1 MQRQVFIGL
10 LLSFLIIFSSGCWNR
25 RELTDLA
32 VVSGIGID
40 RIKEDGKIALTVQII
55 KPAAVKTPTAG
66 GGEGGEGGEGVLLM
80 SSTGQTIQEAVRNLV
95 MQSSRKPFFAHN
107 KVIVVGEELARAG
120 ISPVLDFFTREH
132 EFRRRILLLVVKGEA
147 RDVMEVS
154 GGLEKIPAD
163 KIQLMMRTQ
172 KDVSTTSMVKI
183 NDFVRKLSS
192 KNTSPVASRIEIL
205 GADQGKKEEKQV
217 GITGTAVFKK
227 DKLVGWLNKPETR
240 GLLWITG
247 KVNGGIIV
255 VKSPGDESGEI
266 SLEILSARSKIL
278 PEIRNGQVYITVEVQ
293 EEGNIGELIGTGDL
307 TDPEKITSLEK
318 RKAMV
323 IKNEIKRVLE
333 KAQYE
338 FNADIFGF
346 GEAVHRKFPKYWR
359 EIEDRW
365 EEKFPTVEVTL
376 KVNAKIRHVG
386 LTTNPIKP

>member
-1 MQRQVFIGL
+1 MQRKVLIGL

-32 VVSGIGID
+32 VVAGMGID
-40 RIKEDGKIALTVQII
+40 RTKEEGKIALTVQII
-55 KPAAVKTPTAG
+55 KPEAVKAPTAG
-66 GGEGGEGGEGVLLM
+66 GGKGEEGALLM
-80 SSTGQTIQEAVRNLV
+80 SSTGQTVLEAVRNLV

-132 EFRRRILLLVVKGEA
+132 EFRRRILLLVAKGEA
-147 RDVMEVS
+147 RDVMEAS
-154 GGLEKIPAD
+154 GGLEKIPVD
-163 KIQLMMRTQ
+163 KIHLMVKTQ
-172 KDVSTTSMVKI
+172 KDVSTASMVKI
-183 NDFVRKLSS
+183 NDFVKKLSS
-192 KNTSPVASRIEIL
+192 KNTSPVASRIETL

-227 DKLVGWLNKPETR
+227 DKLVGWLNKPESR

-247 KVNGGIIV
+247 KVKGGIIV

-266 SLEILSARSKIL
+266 SLEILLARSKIL

-293 EEGNIGELIGTGDL
+293 EEGNIGELIGTGNL

-318 RKAMV
+318 RTAMV

-333 KAQYE
+333 KAQHE

-346 GEAVHRKFPKYWR
+346 GEAVQRKFPKYWR